1 MGEPGLHLV
10 GPCARGFLRGRLA
23 NPVFHVK
30 PPATAPSLD
39 ALTPA
44 SSQDHDDSTHYPV
57 SDRDSARP
65 PGGRGPHPSS
75 RSHPARASTSDA
87 PANSPGSADTS
98 GESTTALP
106 RRLPVH
112 RPCPH
117 ININDRSQT
126 LLTPQLASSDACLCI
141 HWGLRPPHL
150 AGVAPTPG
158 TGMHSRPVHQAPPSG
173 PFYSDEAQHSATPLT
188 SALAHADDRP
198 APRPFGDTTAR
209 APLSLPIP
217 CTSPTASRAD
227 RGGGEWRPDAAPG
240 LLDGCILGAAT
251 SPPEGQG
258 RAMPCTSAPAGQDVP
273 YEPRSSR
280 GAPQRTVHRRPAITA
295 AVPLQGKTVL
305 PVTSC
310 VAAPATPTPGD
321 RCAPPTTE
329 RQRARPRGGEGGM
342 SVGSGRPRA
351 PLPIVPPRRHHART
365 LGEGRFT

>member
-1 MGEPGLHLV
+1 MLV
-10 GPCARGFLRGRLA
+10 FVYIGG
-23 NPVFHVK
+23 V
-30 PPATAPSLD
+30 
-39 ALTPA
+39 
-44 SSQDHDDSTHYPV
+44 
-57 SDRDSARP
+57 RP
-65 PGGRGPHPSS
+65 PLF
-75 RSHPARASTSDA
+75 A
-87 PANSPGSADTS
+87 
-98 GESTTALP
+98 
-106 RRLPVH
+106 
-112 RPCPH
+112 
-117 ININDRSQT
+117 
-126 LLTPQLASSDACLCI
+126 
-141 HWGLRPPHL
+141 GLS
-150 AGVAPTPG
+150 PTPY
-158 TGMHSRPVHQAPPSG
+158 TGMHSRTVLLAPPFG
-173 PFYSDEAQHSATPLT
+173 PSNSDESQQPTIA
-188 SALAHADDRP
+188 ADVCSRTRSRQTGR
-198 APRPFGDTTAR
+198 APRGDTTAR
-209 APLSLPIP
+209 APLWPRFP
-217 CTSPTASRAD
+217 ARHRR
-227 RGGGEWRPDAAPG
+227 RGGLTWGRGHPATAPG

-365 LGEGRFT
+365 LREGRFT